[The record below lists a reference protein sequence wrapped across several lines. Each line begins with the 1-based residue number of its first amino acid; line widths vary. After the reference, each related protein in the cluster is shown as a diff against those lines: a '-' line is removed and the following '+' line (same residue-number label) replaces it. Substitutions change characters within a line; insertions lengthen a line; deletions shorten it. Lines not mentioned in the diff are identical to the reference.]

1 MSAYF
6 LFCCCNKQ
14 YQYRFIFMGHHNREG
29 EEVGAAAAV
38 RRTQRRRSI
47 KKVGEVVLLSI
58 RQTQEIPGNF
68 VSPRLKTMLSTE
80 EEEER
85 VKLLA
90 SVLRGKEE
98 RGRML
103 QNSFFLPET
112 KRLPLCKKV
121 LLFDLLY
128 VVYFWALSP

>member
-1 MSAYF
+1 M
-6 LFCCCNKQ
+6 
-14 YQYRFIFMGHHNREG
+14 
-29 EEVGAAAAV
+29 
-38 RRTQRRRSI
+38 
-47 KKVGEVVLLSI
+47 GEVVLLSI

-68 VSPRLKTMLSTE
+68 VSPRLKTMLSTEE

-121 LLFDLLY
+121 LIFDLLY